1 MPPFFFFFA
10 STSARYSCQQRK
22 QQAGQAEHSIVVQW
36 RRGLH
41 LPANRDK
48 MQSPESDGK
57 VDDDMMK
64 ANIQKQKKREHDYF
78 FNVSTMGLRKR
89 TVRARRQQ
97 QTVSAGVGDLLAEGR
112 ILRFGLWFILG
123 TIRRPTGKIFSELLL
138 CWRSFDWLRIYWAT
152 CSTNWA

>member
-1 MPPFFFFFA
+1 M
-10 STSARYSCQQRK
+10 
-22 QQAGQAEHSIVVQW
+22 
-36 RRGLH
+36 
-41 LPANRDK
+41 PANRDK

-64 ANIQKQKKREHDYF
+64 ANIQKQKEREHDYF
-78 FNVSTMGLRKR
+78 FNVNTMGLRKR

-123 TIRRPTGKIFSELLL
+123 TIRRPTGKIFSESLL

-152 CSTNWA
+152 CSIN